1 MAPQASVPNTIIVE
15 RAHTHKSQQAKIYK
29 CTMQCDIGGTTN
41 GLRGLS
47 ERLPTEMI
55 LIFRCQT
62 LYWASVELD
71 LCQTDIS

>member
-47 ERLPTEMI
+47 ERLPTEII
-55 LIFRCQT
+55 LFR
-62 LYWASVELD
+62 YLD
-71 LCQTDIS
+71 VKHCTGPLWN